1 MNLIAKV
8 TLSQLVVIDMQ
19 TRLAGIMPSN
29 EMQAVV
35 KNCSIL
41 LQAAKLLEVPAIVTE
56 QYPQGLGVTVLELSA
71 LLDGKNPIEKI
82 TFSCAGEPKFNAKLT
97 SDKSQVFLAGMETH
111 ICVLQTALGLLQ
123 SDNKLQGASKKS
135 HQVFIAEDAVISRNA
150 NNKVNALARL
160 RDAGCIISNTE
171 SIVFEWL
178 GVAKGD
184 AFKQISRLIR

>member
-1 MNLIAKV
+1 MSLIAKAN
-8 TLSQLVVIDMQ
+8 LSQLVIVDVQ
-19 TRLAGIMPSN
+19 TCLAAVMPST
-29 EMQAVV
+29 EMQAVI

-41 LQAAKLLEVPAIVTE
+41 LQAAKLLEVPAIFTE
-56 QYPQGLGVTVLELSA
+56 QYPQGLGVTVPELSI
-71 LLDGKNPIEKI
+71 LLDGKKPIEKT
-82 TFSCAGEPKFNAKLT
+82 TFSCTGEPKFNAKLS
-97 SDKSQVFLAGMETH
+97 SDKSQIVLAGMETH

-123 SDNKLQGASKKS
+123 KNSKRA

-150 NNKVNALARL
+150 HNKANALARL

-184 AFKQISRLIR
+184 AFKQISQLIR

>member
-1 MNLIAKV
+1 MSLIAKV

-97 SDKSQVFLAGMETH
+97 SDKSQIVLAGMETH

-123 SDNKLQGASKKS
+123 GESKLQTANKKP
-135 HQVFIAEDAVISRNA
+135 HQVFIAEDAVISRNPT
-150 NNKVNALARL
+150 NKANALARL

-184 AFKQISRLIR
+184 TFKQISRLIR

>member
-1 MNLIAKV
+1 M
-8 TLSQLVVIDMQ
+8 LSQLVVIDMQ
-19 TRLAGIMPSN
+19 TRLAGIMPSD
-29 EMQAVV
+29 EMQAVI

-41 LQAAKLLEVPAIVTE
+41 LQAAKLLEVPSIVTE
-56 QYPQGLGVTVLELSA
+56 QYPQGLGVTLPELSA
-71 LLDGKNPIEKI
+71 LLDGKKSIEKI

-97 SDKSQVFLAGMETH
+97 SDKSQIVLAGMETH

-123 SDNKLQGASKKS
+123 GASKLQGESKLQTANKKP

-150 NNKVNALARL
+150 NNKANALARL

-184 AFKQISRLIR
+184 TFKQISRLIR

>member
-1 MNLIAKV
+1 MSLIAKV

-97 SDKSQVFLAGMETH
+97 SNKSQVFLAGMETH